1 MVPTEQPII
10 DREATRLAVDAE
22 LDRETTARRASTR
35 VAERAAR
42 ESLRAQVAKLERELS
57 GIVAGRFPHV
67 SPGSDCSP
75 AHPGSIHPARPSG
88 PHLLSL
94 AELERLRDRL
104 VVRLRGA
111 QLQAGQRSELET
123 RSRELLERMREEP
136 GRYKFVRLPVTDLGE
151 RGCGVWEVRPR
162 LGLLGML
169 AGWWQLTLSSGCPL
183 PLPRARGARLL
194 PVRGSAPPRAFEAR
208 AGPPHGTLLLRAGAG
223 GPSPRR
229 SRSSVERRH
238 RRLFLAGRGERATL
252 ALGQRPHGLGLRELQ
267 LVEQFAAAACSPSAL
282 AHQQVSHRHAVRL
295 PGALEDDLSSVE
307 LSCCHP
313 PLELGA
319 G

>member
-10 DREATRLAVDAE
+10 DREVPYFGLDTETGRGAVDRRTA
-22 LDRETTARRASTR
+22 DRSSAGR

-67 SPGSDCSP
+67 FPGSDLDS
-75 AHPGSIHPARPSG
+75 ARPSG

-111 QLQAGQRSELET
+111 QAEAGRRSELET
-123 RSRELLERMREEP
+123 RSRELLERMKQEP

-183 PLPRARGARLL
+183 PRPRVCGARRRNL
-194 PVRGSAPPRAFEAR
+194 PS
-208 AGPPHGTLLLRAGAG
+208 
-223 GPSPRR
+223 
-229 SRSSVERRH
+229 
-238 RRLFLAGRGERATL
+238 
-252 ALGQRPHGLGLRELQ
+252 Q
-267 LVEQFAAAACSPSAL
+267 SAL
-282 AHQQVSHRHAVRL
+282 I
-295 PGALEDDLSSVE
+295 G
-307 LSCCHP
+307 
-313 PLELGA
+313 
-319 G
+319 

>member
-10 DREATRLAVDAE
+10 DREAPRLR
-22 LDRETTARRASTR
+22 LDVEIDRAAADRRAASG

-57 GIVAGRFPHV
+57 GVVAERFPYV
-67 SPGSDCSP
+67 SPGSDS
-75 AHPGSIHPARPSG
+75 HPARSAGHPG

-104 VVRLRGA
+104 VARLRGA
-111 QLQAGQRSELET
+111 QRVAGQRSELET
-123 RSRELLERMREEP
+123 RSRELLERMKQEP

-162 LGLLGML
+162 LGLIGML

-183 PLPRARGARLL
+183 PRPRAPGARPL
-194 PVRGSAPPRAFEAR
+194 PVRGSAAPPAFEAR
-208 AGPPHGTLLLRAGAG
+208 VAPPHDTLLPRASAG
-223 GPSPRR
+223 GLFRR
-229 SRSSVERRH
+229 GRSSAERDRALLVA
-238 RRLFLAGRGERATL
+238 RRGERATL

-267 LVEQFAAAACSPSAL
+267 LVEQFAAAALSPSAL
-282 AHQQVSHRHAVRL
+282 ADQQVRHRHAVGL
-295 PGALEDDLSSVE
+295 PGALEDDVGSVE
-307 LSCCHP
+307 LPRRHP

>member
-10 DREATRLAVDAE
+10 DCETPRLRLDVEA
-22 LDRETTARRASTR
+22 DRGATDQRT
-35 VAERAAR
+35 AERAAR

-57 GIVAGRFPHV
+57 GIVAGRFPYVH
-67 SPGSDCSP
+67 PGSDANP
-75 AHPGSIHPARPSG
+75 AVSGFLHPTRAGFPYPARPAGLAG
-88 PHLLSL
+88 PRLLSL

-104 VVRLRGA
+104 VVRLRAA

-183 PLPRARGARLL
+183 PRPRACGARL
-194 PVRGSAPPRAFEAR
+194 
-208 AGPPHGTLLLRAGAG
+208 
-223 GPSPRR
+223 
-229 SRSSVERRH
+229 
-238 RRLFLAGRGERATL
+238 RL
-252 ALGQRPHGLGLRELQ
+252 
-267 LVEQFAAAACSPSAL
+267 
-282 AHQQVSHRHAVRL
+282 RL
-295 PGALEDDLSSVE
+295 PPTLRLRLHSQ
-307 LSCCHP
+307 
-313 PLELGA
+313 PLISLIC
-319 G
+319 

>member
-10 DREATRLAVDAE
+10 DREVPRLRLDAE
-22 LDRETTARRASTR
+22 TGCAGGRQRATTRA
-35 VAERAAR
+35 AERAAR

-57 GIVAGRFPHV
+57 GIVAGHFPHV
-67 SPGSDCSP
+67 SPGSDVNRADPGSSHA
-75 AHPGSIHPARPSG
+75 AHPSSG
-88 PHLLSL
+88 RAGPRLLSL
-94 AELERLRDRL
+94 EELERLRDRL

-183 PLPRARGARLL
+183 PRPRAPGARGSPGPARCASRRVFAGCAALL
-194 PVRGSAPPRAFEAR
+194 PAHSS
-208 AGPPHGTLLLRAGAG
+208 AGPCASVKGGLPKGARSTG
-223 GPSPRR
+223 GPR
-229 SRSSVERRH
+229 V
-238 RRLFLAGRGERATL
+238 
-252 ALGQRPHGLGLRELQ
+252 
-267 LVEQFAAAACSPSAL
+267 
-282 AHQQVSHRHAVRL
+282 
-295 PGALEDDLSSVE
+295 
-307 LSCCHP
+307 HP
-313 PLELGA
+313 T
-319 G
+319 

>member
-10 DREATRLAVDAE
+10 DFDRELTRLRVGAPTRRGVAGQRGATR
-22 LDRETTARRASTR
+22 
-35 VAERAAR
+35 AERAAR

-57 GIVAGRFPHV
+57 GIVAGRFPYVH
-67 SPGSDCSP
+67 PGSD
-75 AHPGSIHPARPSG
+75 AHPPGSGSLHAARAGSPYPARPPGQAG
-88 PHLLSL
+88 PRLLSL

-104 VVRLRGA
+104 VVRLRTA

-183 PLPRARGARLL
+183 PPPRACGARL
-194 PVRGSAPPRAFEAR
+194 
-208 AGPPHGTLLLRAGAG
+208 
-223 GPSPRR
+223 
-229 SRSSVERRH
+229 
-238 RRLFLAGRGERATL
+238 RL
-252 ALGQRPHGLGLRELQ
+252 
-267 LVEQFAAAACSPSAL
+267 
-282 AHQQVSHRHAVRL
+282 RL
-295 PGALEDDLSSVE
+295 PPYL
-307 LSCCHP
+307 
-313 PLELGA
+313 PLRLRLHS
-319 G
+319 